1 MLWLEILKTSFIVV
15 AKDCCK
21 YVSTNS
27 ILGIISSKVVKIL
40 SMRAF
45 DLELKQMGVVI
56 FPC

>member
-15 AKDCCK
+15 VKDCCK